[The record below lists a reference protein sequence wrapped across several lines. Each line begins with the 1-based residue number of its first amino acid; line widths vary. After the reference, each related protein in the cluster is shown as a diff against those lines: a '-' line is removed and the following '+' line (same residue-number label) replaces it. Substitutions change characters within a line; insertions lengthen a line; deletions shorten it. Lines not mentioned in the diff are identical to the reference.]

1 MEKKISY
8 AMVGLFVILLGA
20 TWLAISLWLALG
32 DFYTQYTTYHVYMDE
47 SVSGLYLDAPV
58 KYRGVEIGKVKNIK
72 LNPAIPGQVQLTL
85 DIESAVPIKEDTIAV
100 LTVQGMTG
108 IAFVDLTGGSLT
120 APPLKAID
128 DQFYPVIQ
136 TGPSFFSRLDTS
148 GTKLIANLNILANA
162 LAKVL
167 DVEGTQT
174 LREILDNI
182 NDISGAFAH
191 RQAELEQGIVSAAKL
206 LKNGAVV
213 AEQLSPLLLQINA
226 TARSFEHMAATVT
239 ETGENINRYVAS
251 SGAGVQ
257 QFSQQTLPELGAL
270 ISELR
275 RLADT
280 LQGIGQNLEDDPRVL
295 LYGRDLEM
303 PGPGE

>member
-1 MEKKISY
+1 MDRKINY
-8 AMVGLFVILLGA
+8 AMVGLFVIALAA

-32 DFYTQYTTYHVYMDE
+32 DIYTEYTTYQVYMDE
-47 SVSGLYLDAPV
+47 SVSGLYRDAPV
-58 KYRGVEIGKVKNIK
+58 KYQGVEIGKVSSIK
-72 LNPAIPGQVQLTL
+72 LNPAVPDQVQLLL
-85 DIESAVPIKEDTIAV
+85 DIESAVPIKEDTTAV

-108 IAFVDLTGGSLT
+108 IAFVDLTGGSLGS
-120 APPLKAID
+120 PLLVARE
-128 DQFYPVIQ
+128 DQFYPVIRSA
-136 TGPSFFSRLDTS
+136 PSFFSRLDMS
-148 GTKLIANLNILANA
+148 GTKLVANLNVLANA
-162 LAKVL
+162 LANVL
-167 DVEGTQT
+167 DAKGTQT
-174 LREILDNI
+174 LRDTLENI
-182 NDISGAFAH
+182 NKITAAFAH

-206 LKNGAVV
+206 LENGVV
-213 AEQLSPLLLQINA
+213 ASAQLGPLLSQSNA
-226 TARSFEHMAATVT
+226 TAKSFEDMAATVSI
-239 ETGENINRYVAS
+239 TGENINRYVTN

-257 QFSQQTLPELGAL
+257 QFSRQTLPELGVL

>member
-1 MEKKISY
+1 MEKKINY
-8 AMVGLFVILLGA
+8 AMVGLFVIVLGA

-32 DFYTQYTTYHVYMDE
+32 DFSTQYTRYHAYMDE

-58 KYRGVEIGKVKNIK
+58 KYRGVEIGNVRDIK
-72 LNPAIPGQVQLTL
+72 LNPTVPGQVQLAL
-85 DIESAVPIKEDTIAV
+85 DIESEVPIKEDTIAV
-100 LTVQGMTG
+100 LSVQGMTG
-108 IAFVDLTGGSLT
+108 IAFVDLTGGSL
-120 APPLKAID
+120 ASLPLEAED

-136 TGPSFFSRLDTS
+136 SGPSFFSRLDMS

-167 DVEGTQT
+167 DAEGTQT

-182 NDISGAFAH
+182 NSITAAFAN
-191 RQAELEQGIVSAAKL
+191 RQAELERGIVSASEL
-206 LKNGAVV
+206 LENGAV
-213 AEQLSPLLLQINA
+213 ASEQLEPVLSQLDA
-226 TARSFEHMAATVT
+226 TARSFEEMAVTVSRT
-239 ETGENINRYVAS
+239 SESVNRSVVN

-280 LQGIGQNLEDDPRVL
+280 LQGVGQNLEDDPRVL
-295 LYGRDLEM
+295 LYGRDLEK

>member
-1 MEKKISY
+1 MEKKINY
-8 AMVGLFVILLGA
+8 AMVGLFVIMLGA

-32 DFYTQYTTYHVYMDE
+32 DFSTQYTTYRAYMNE

-58 KYRGVEIGKVKNIK
+58 KYRGVEIGRVKTIK
-72 LNPAIPGQVQLTL
+72 LNPEEPGQVQLTL
-85 DIESAVPIKEDTIAV
+85 DIEASVPIKEDTIAV

-108 IAFVDLTGGSLT
+108 IAFVDLTGGSL
-120 APPLKAID
+120 ASPPLEAAD
-128 DQFYPVIQ
+128 DKFYPVIQ
-136 TGPSFFSRLDTS
+136 TGPSFFARLDMS
-148 GTKLIANLNILANA
+148 GTELIANLNVLAHA
-162 LAKVL
+162 LTEVL
-167 DVEGTQT
+167 DTNGTQT

-182 NDISGAFAH
+182 NTLTSAFVG

-206 LKNGAVV
+206 LEHGAV
-213 AEQLSPLLLQINA
+213 AAAQLSPLLSQLDVTAKSVANMA
-226 TARSFEHMAATVT
+226 TTVSK
-239 ETGENINRYVAS
+239 TGANINRYVAD

-257 QFSQQTLPELGAL
+257 QFSRQTLPELGAL

-295 LYGRDLEM
+295 LYGRDLEI

>member
-1 MEKKISY
+1 MEKKINY
-8 AMVGLFVILLGA
+8 AMVGLFVIVLGA

-32 DFYTQYTTYHVYMDE
+32 DFSTQYTSYHVYMDE

-58 KYRGVEIGKVKNIK
+58 KYRGVEIGKVRGIK
-72 LNPAIPGQVQLTL
+72 LNPAVPGQVQLAL
-85 DIESAVPIKEDTIAV
+85 DIELEVPIKEDTIAV
-100 LTVQGMTG
+100 LTLQGMTG
-108 IAFVDLTGGSLT
+108 IAFVDLKGGSLAS
-120 APPLKAID
+120 APLEARD

-136 TGPSFFSRLDTS
+136 SGPSFFSRLDMS

-167 DVEGTQT
+167 DAEGTQT

-182 NDISGAFAH
+182 NSITAAFAN
-191 RQAELEQGIVSAAKL
+191 RQTEVEKSLVSASEL
-206 LKNGAVV
+206 LENSALASKQFVPV
-213 AEQLSPLLLQINA
+213 LSQLDA
-226 TARSFEHMAATVT
+226 TARSFETMAVTVSKA
-239 ETGENINRYVAS
+239 GDNINHSVVN

-270 ISELR
+270 IGELR

-280 LQGIGQNLEDDPRVL
+280 LQGVGQNLEDDPRVL
-295 LYGRDLEM
+295 LYGRDLQV

>member
-1 MEKKISY
+1 MEKKINY
-8 AMVGLFVILLGA
+8 AMVGLFVIMLGA

-32 DFYTQYTTYHVYMDE
+32 DFSTQYTAYRVNMNE

-72 LNPAIPGQVQLTL
+72 LNPSVPGQVQLTL
-85 DIESAVPIKEDTIAV
+85 DIEADVPIKEDTIAV

-108 IAFVDLTGGSLT
+108 IAFVDLTGGSLGS
-120 APPLKAID
+120 PPLEAEED
-128 DQFYPVIQ
+128 EFYPVIR

-148 GTKLIANLNILANA
+148 GTKLMANLNILATA
-162 LAKVL
+162 LAEVL
-167 DVEGTQT
+167 DAEGTQT
-174 LREILDNI
+174 LSEILDNI
-182 NDISGAFAH
+182 NSITSALA
-191 RQAELEQGIVSAAKL
+191 RKQTELEQSIVSTAKL
-206 LKNGAVV
+206 LENGAVA

-226 TARSFEHMAATVT
+226 TAKSFEDMAATVT
-239 ETGENINRYVAS
+239 KTGENINRYVAN
-251 SGAGVQ
+251 SGTGIE

-280 LQGIGQNLEDDPRVL
+280 LQAIGQNLEDDPRVL

>member
-1 MEKKISY
+1 MEKKINY
-8 AMVGLFVILLGA
+8 AMVGLFVIVLGA

-32 DFYTQYTTYHVYMDE
+32 DFSTQYTRYHAYMDE

-58 KYRGVEIGKVKNIK
+58 KYRGVEIGKVRDIK
-72 LNPAIPGQVQLTL
+72 LNPTVPGQVQLAL
-85 DIESAVPIKEDTIAV
+85 DIESEVPIKEDTIAV

-108 IAFVDLTGGSLT
+108 IAFVDLTGGSLAS
-120 APPLKAID
+120 APLEAED

-136 TGPSFFSRLDTS
+136 SGPSFFSRLDMS
-148 GTKLIANLNILANA
+148 GTKLIGNLNILANA

-167 DVEGTQT
+167 DAEGTQT

-182 NDISGAFAH
+182 NSITAAFAN
-191 RQAELEQGIVSAAKL
+191 RQAELEQSIISASKL
-206 LKNGAVV
+206 LENGAVV
-213 AEQLSPLLLQINA
+213 SEQLAPVLSQLDA
-226 TARSFEHMAATVT
+226 TARSFEEMAVTVSKA
-239 ETGENINRYVAS
+239 GESVNRSIVN

-280 LQGIGQNLEDDPRVL
+280 LQGVGQNLEDDPRVL
-295 LYGRDLEM
+295 LYGRDLEK

>member
-1 MEKKISY
+1 MEKKINY
-8 AMVGLFVILLGA
+8 AMVGLFVIMLGA

-32 DFYTQYTTYHVYMDE
+32 DFTTQYTTYRAYMNE

-58 KYRGVEIGKVKNIK
+58 KYRGVEIGKVRDVK
-72 LNPAIPGQVQLTL
+72 LNPSVPGQVQLTL
-85 DIESAVPIKEDTIAV
+85 DIEEEVPIKEDTIAV

-108 IAFVDLTGGSLT
+108 IAFVDLTGGSLDS
-120 APPLKAID
+120 PPLVAED
-128 DQFYPVIQ
+128 DEFYPVIR

-148 GTKLIANLNILANA
+148 GTKLMANLNILATA
-162 LAKVL
+162 LAEVL
-167 DVEGTQT
+167 DAEGTQT
-174 LREILDNI
+174 LSEILDNI
-182 NDISGAFAH
+182 NSITSALA
-191 RQAELEQGIVSAAKL
+191 RKQTELEQSIVSTAKL
-206 LKNGAVV
+206 LENGAVA

-226 TARSFEHMAATVT
+226 TAKSFEDMAATVT
-239 ETGENINRYVAS
+239 KTGENINRYVAN
-251 SGAGVQ
+251 SGTGIE

-280 LQGIGQNLEDDPRVL
+280 LQAIGQNLEDDPRVL

>member
-1 MEKKISY
+1 MEKKINY
-8 AMVGLFVILLGA
+8 AMVGLFVIVLGA

-32 DFYTQYTTYHVYMDE
+32 DFSTQYTRYHVYMDE

-58 KYRGVEIGKVKNIK
+58 KYRGVEIGKVRDIK
-72 LNPAIPGQVQLTL
+72 LNPTVPGQVQLAL
-85 DIESAVPIKEDTIAV
+85 DIESEVPIKEDTIAV
-100 LTVQGMTG
+100 LSVQGMTG
-108 IAFVDLTGGSLT
+108 IAFVDLTGGSL
-120 APPLKAID
+120 ASLPLEAED

-136 TGPSFFSRLDTS
+136 SGPSFFSRLDMS

-167 DVEGTQT
+167 DAEGTQT

-182 NDISGAFAH
+182 NSITAAFAN
-191 RQAELEQGIVSAAKL
+191 RQAELEQGIVSASEL
-206 LKNGAVV
+206 LENGAV
-213 AEQLSPLLLQINA
+213 ASEQLGPVLSQLDA
-226 TARSFEHMAATVT
+226 TARSFEEMAVTVSRT
-239 ETGENINRYVAS
+239 SESVNRSVVN

-280 LQGIGQNLEDDPRVL
+280 LQGVGQNLEDDPRVL
-295 LYGRDLEM
+295 LYGRDLEK

>member
-1 MEKKISY
+1 MEKKINY
-8 AMVGLFVILLGA
+8 AMVGLFVIVLGA

-32 DFYTQYTTYHVYMDE
+32 DFSTQYTAYRVYMNE
-47 SVSGLYLDAPV
+47 SVSGLYLEAPV
-58 KYRGVEIGKVKNIK
+58 KYRGVEIGKVNNIK
-72 LNPAIPGQVQLTL
+72 LNPDVPGQVQLTL
-85 DIESAVPIKEDTIAV
+85 AIESSVPIKEDTIAV

-108 IAFVDLTGGSLT
+108 IAFVDLTGGSLGSPSLE
-120 APPLKAID
+120 AED
-128 DQFYPVIQ
+128 DEFYPVIR
-136 TGPSFFSRLDTS
+136 TGPSFFARLDMS
-148 GTKLIANLNILANA
+148 GTELIANLNILAHA
-162 LAKVL
+162 LTEVL
-167 DVEGTQT
+167 DTDGTQT

-182 NDISGAFAH
+182 NRITSVFA
-191 RQAELEQGIVSAAKL
+191 RQQAELEQSIVSAARL
-206 LKNGAVV
+206 LENGAV
-213 AEQLSPLLLQINA
+213 AAAQLSPLLSQLDA
-226 TARSFEHMAATVT
+226 TAKSFADMATTVSK
-239 ETGENINRYVAS
+239 TGENINRYVAN

>member
-1 MEKKISY
+1 MEKKINY
-8 AMVGLFVILLGA
+8 AMVGLFVIVLGA

-32 DFYTQYTTYHVYMDE
+32 DFSTQYTRYHVYMDE

-58 KYRGVEIGKVKNIK
+58 KYRGVEIGKVRDIK
-72 LNPAIPGQVQLTL
+72 LNPTVPGQVQLAL
-85 DIESAVPIKEDTIAV
+85 DIESEVPIKEDTIAV
-100 LTVQGMTG
+100 LSVPGMTG
-108 IAFVDLTGGSLT
+108 IAFVDLTGGSL
-120 APPLKAID
+120 ASRPLEAED

-136 TGPSFFSRLDTS
+136 SGPSFFSRLDMS

-167 DVEGTQT
+167 DAEGTQT

-182 NDISGAFAH
+182 NSITAAFAN
-191 RQAELEQGIVSAAKL
+191 RQAELERGIVSASEL
-206 LKNGAVV
+206 LENGAV
-213 AEQLSPLLLQINA
+213 ASEQLEPVLSQLDA
-226 TARSFEHMAATVT
+226 TARSFEEMAVTVSRAS
-239 ETGENINRYVAS
+239 ESVNRSVVN

-280 LQGIGQNLEDDPRVL
+280 LQGVGQNLEDDPRVL
-295 LYGRDLEM
+295 LYGRDLEK